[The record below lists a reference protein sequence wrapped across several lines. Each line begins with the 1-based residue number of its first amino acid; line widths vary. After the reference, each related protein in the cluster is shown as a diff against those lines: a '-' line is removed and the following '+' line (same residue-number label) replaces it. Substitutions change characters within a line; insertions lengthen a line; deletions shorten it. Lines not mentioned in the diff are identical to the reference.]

1 MTDIKALIAYMIDN
15 EIEEVVWT
23 FTDIDQA
30 REYFVK
36 NIKSPKDFYEG
47 ADVDKKQAMCLF
59 VIDKI
64 ATLEWSVNQ
73 DLTIQH
79 SSQEAKQK

>member
-1 MTDIKALIAYMIDN
+1 MTDIKAMIAYIIDN
-15 EIEEVVWT
+15 EVEEIVWT
-23 FTDIDQA
+23 FTDLDQA
-30 REYFVK
+30 RDYFDK

-47 ADVDKKQAMCLF
+47 ADVDKKQSMCLF
-59 VIDKI
+59 IIDKK

-79 SSQEAKQK
+79 STETPT